1 MSQFTLDPVRPY
13 SLLDSARWGNPSRK
27 VHDGV
32 VETVFTVDGAPA
44 AARIWQRR
52 DGSLGVDL
60 AAANDNAALDHL
72 RFLLAVDVD
81 HRPFL
86 EMVSDDPLLSEV
98 AARSAGVR
106 PMRVSTV
113 AHAALQAIAG
123 QLITTHEARM
133 IEQRVMTLVCATH
146 AGLRLPPRGEDL
158 RRLSAAKLTQLGLAP
173 RRAAALARLV
183 RTLDL
188 ERLRTVPTPAVV
200 ARIERERTLGPWSA
214 GVVALYGLGRYE
226 HGMAG
231 DLGLVRLCSALL
243 GRTATTAD
251 TQSLLDR
258 YGEWAGLAS
267 VYLLRHPLARQ
278 RLTRAA

>member
-1 MSQFTLDPVRPY
+1 MSPFTFEPVRPY
-13 SLLDSARWGNPSRK
+13 SLLESARSTNPSRRIR
-27 VHDGV
+27 DGV
-32 VETVFTVDGAPA
+32 LETVFIVDDAPA
-44 AARIWQRR
+44 TARVWQRR
-52 DGSLGVDL
+52 DGSLGVEI
-60 AAANDNAALDHL
+60 AAADVDAALDHL

-86 EMVSDDPLLSEV
+86 EMVSDDPLLGDV
-98 AARSAGVR
+98 AKRSAGVR

-133 IEQRVMTLVCATH
+133 IEQRVMTLVCPSH
-146 AGLRLPPRGEDL
+146 AGMRLPPTDEAL

-183 RTLDL
+183 RTVDL

-214 GVVALYGLGRYE
+214 GVIALYGLGPVRTR
-226 HGMAG
+226 HGRRPRARSPVLRAAG
-231 DLGLVRLCSALL
+231 TNRHH
-243 GRTATTAD
+243 R
-251 TQSLLDR
+251 
-258 YGEWAGLAS
+258 
-267 VYLLRHPLARQ
+267 RHPQ
-278 RLTRAA
+278 RPRPLR

>member
-1 MSQFTLDPVRPY
+1 MAPYTLDPIRPY
-13 SLLDSARWGNPSRK
+13 SLLESARSGNPSRRIR
-27 VHDGV
+27 DGV
-32 VETVFTVDGAPA
+32 LETVFVVDGAPA

-60 AAANDNAALDHL
+60 SAVDVDAALHHL

-86 EMVSDDPLLSEV
+86 EMVADDPLLADV
-98 AARSAGVR
+98 VKRSPGVR

-133 IEQRVMTLVCATH
+133 IEQRVMTLVCPTH
-146 AGLRLPPRGEDL
+146 AGQRLPPSDDDL

-183 RTLDL
+183 RTVDL

-214 GVVALYGLGRYE
+214 GVIALYGLGRYE

-231 DLGLVRLCSALL
+231 DLGLIRLCSALL
-243 GRTATTAD
+243 GRTATTGD
-251 TQSLLDR
+251 TLSVLDR
-258 YGEWAGLAS
+258 YGDWAGLAS

-278 RLTRAA
+278 RLSRAA

>member
-1 MSQFTLDPVRPY
+1 MVPFTLDPVRPY
-13 SLLDSARWGNPSRK
+13 SLIDSARWANPTRRIR
-27 VHDGV
+27 DGV
-32 VETVFTVDGAPA
+32 LETVFALDGSSV
-44 AARIWQRR
+44 AARVWQRR
-52 DGSLGVDL
+52 DGTLGVDV
-60 AAANDNAALDHL
+60 AAANVEAALDHL

-86 EMVSDDPLLSEV
+86 EMVADDPLL
-98 AARSAGVR
+98 ADIAKRTPGVR

-133 IEQRVMTLVCATH
+133 IEQRVMTLVCTTH
-146 AGLRLPPRGEDL
+146 AGLRLPPSDEDL

-188 ERLRTVPTPAVV
+188 ERLRNVPTPAVV
-200 ARIERERTLGPWSA
+200 ARIERERTFGPWSA
-214 GVVALYGLGRYE
+214 GVIALYGLGRYE